1 MPAPK
6 TILCDVDGVIWL
18 SRTPLPGAVE
28 AFHRVLD
35 AGHELF
41 FVTNNSYSTLEDQE
55 AVFARI
61 GIEATNRLLTSS
73 MAAASLVTP
82 GSTAVVGGGPG
93 VFAALHQ
100 QGVEAIDVM
109 HATQMANRTVSDVVV
124 GFHRDFDFQRL
135 HVLSSF
141 VRSGAR
147 LIGTNED
154 PTYPTES
161 GVIPGGG
168 SILAAVATAG
178 GVEPIVAGKPHAPMA
193 ALVRER
199 LGGREMN
206 DVWMVGDRL
215 STDGRFAAMLGC
227 SFAHVRSSVQ
237 ESITDVLPTRAVPSF
252 AAFVDFLLSD
262 QSA

>member
-1 MPAPK
+1 MPAQK

-18 SRTPLPGAVE
+18 SRIPLPGAVE
-28 AFHRVLD
+28 AFHRVLE
-35 AGHELF
+35 AGHEVF
-41 FVTNNSYSTLEDQE
+41 FVTNNSYATLADQE
-55 AVFARI
+55 VAFGRV
-61 GIEATNRLLTSS
+61 GIEATNRVLTSS
-73 MAAASLVTP
+73 MAAASLVAP

-93 VFAALHQ
+93 VFAALRQ
-100 QGVEAIDVM
+100 RGVEAVDILD
-109 HATQMANRTVSDVVV
+109 ATGLARGTVSEVVV
-124 GFHRDFDFQRL
+124 GFHRDFDFDRL

-178 GVEPIVAGKPHAPMA
+178 GAVPIVAGKPHAPMA
-193 ALVRER
+193 ALVRDR
-199 LGGREMN
+199 LGGREMS

-227 SFAHVRSSVQ
+227 PFAHVHSSVE
-237 ESITDVLPTRAVPSF
+237 ESITDVRPTRAVPSF
-252 AAFVDFLLSD
+252 AAFVDFLLGDS
-262 QSA
+262 SA